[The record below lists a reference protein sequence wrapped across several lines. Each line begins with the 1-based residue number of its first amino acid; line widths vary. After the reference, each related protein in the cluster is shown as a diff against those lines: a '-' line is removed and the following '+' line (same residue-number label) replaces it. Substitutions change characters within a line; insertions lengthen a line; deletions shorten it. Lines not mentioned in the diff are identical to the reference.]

1 MSKIGRKPIDVKG
14 SSVVVSGQLVE
25 YKGPKSAGS
34 HHLPESFIPLLEGD
48 KLYLRLK
55 NDEDK
60 GAREINRSWGLE
72 HALLA
77 NKIKGSVSLF
87 EKKLKING
95 LGFKASFLTKDG
107 IKDLEKKGEKVV
119 LVGDEPSENRKGL
132 LLELGYSHYYYFGFP
147 ETIDIEVDKVGQS
160 VVIRSIDGSL
170 AGTYASKIRALRAP
184 EPYKGTGIKNELEVI
199 RRKAG
204 KKTG

>member
-1 MSKIGRKPIDVKG
+1 MSKIGRKPIEIKG
-14 SSVVVSGQLVE
+14 SSVVVLGQLVE
-25 YKGPKSAGS
+25 YKGPRATGS
-34 HHLPESFIPLLEGD
+34 HRVPEGFIPLLEGD

-55 NDEDK
+55 NEKDK
-60 GAREINRSWGLE
+60 GARETNRAWGLE

-77 NKIKGSVSLF
+77 NKIKGSSSFF

-95 LGFKASFLTKDG
+95 LGFKASFATMSG
-107 IKDLEKKGEKVV
+107 VKDLEKKGEKVV
-119 LVGDEPSENRKGL
+119 LVGDTPSETRKGL

-147 ETIDIEVDKVGQS
+147 ESIDIEVDKTGQS
-160 VVIRSIDGSL
+160 IVIRSVDNSL
-170 AGTYASKIRALRAP
+170 AGTYASKIRALRVP
-184 EPYKGTGIKNELEVI
+184 EPYKGTGIKHELEII

>member
-1 MSKIGRKPIDVKG
+1 MSKIGRKPIEIKG
-14 SSVVVSGQLVE
+14 SSVTVSGQLIE
-25 YKGPKSAGS
+25 YKGSKAAGS
-34 HHLPESFIPLLEGD
+34 HRVPDSFIPLLEGD

-55 NDEDK
+55 NEEDK
-60 GAREINRSWGLE
+60 GGREINRSWGLE
-72 HALLA
+72 HALLT
-77 NKIKGSVSLF
+77 NKIKGSSVLF

-95 LGFKASFLTKDG
+95 LGFKASFSSVDG

-119 LVGDEPSENRKGL
+119 LVGDTPSEKRKGL

-147 ETIDIEVDKVGQS
+147 EAIDIEVDKVGQS
-160 VVIRSIDGSL
+160 IVIRSIDSAL
-170 AGTYASKIRALRAP
+170 AGTYASKIRALRSP

>member
-1 MSKIGRKPIDVKG
+1 MSKIGRKPIEIKG
-14 SSVVVSGQLVE
+14 SSVVVSGQLIE

-34 HHLPESFIPLLEGD
+34 HRVPDSFIPLLEGD

-55 NDEDK
+55 NETDK
-60 GAREINRSWGLE
+60 GARQINRSWGLE

-77 NKIKGSVSLF
+77 NKIKGSAAFF
-87 EKKLKING
+87 EKRLKING
-95 LGFKASFLTKDG
+95 LGFKASFLAIDG

-119 LVGDEPSENRKGL
+119 LVGDLPSEKRKGL

-147 ETIDIEVDKVGQS
+147 ELIDIEVDKVGQNIT
-160 VVIRSIDGSL
+160 IRSIDSAL